1 MTSRDTYD
9 INKYASESGHN
20 VQIKDVIG
28 MMASSEPELFG
39 QSSAILVKAKVYE
52 PSESV
57 KMAFLRMVE
66 CAKLLAQEDKRYWDE
81 IFSE

>member
-1 MTSRDTYD
+1 
-9 INKYASESGHN
+9 
-20 VQIKDVIG
+20 
-28 MMASSEPELFG
+28 MAASEPELFG
-39 QSSAILVKAKVYE
+39 QSSAILVKARVYE

>member
-1 MTSRDTYD
+1 
-9 INKYASESGHN
+9 
-20 VQIKDVIG
+20 
-28 MMASSEPELFG
+28 MMAASEPELFG
-39 QSSAILVKAKVYE
+39 QSSAILVKARVYE